1 MTAAP
6 HRHHLRLHV
15 RAERVAVCR
24 LDAAEPIPRWA
35 DGSGFVAISRTDAEL
50 SVVCA
55 ADRVPDDVKAE
66 RGYAV
71 IGVEGTL
78 APELVGVLV
87 SLAAPLADAGIP
99 ILAIGTYDTD
109 YVLVRDATL
118 ERAVSA
124 LRDAGHDIVVA
135 SV

>member
-1 MTAAP
+1 
-6 HRHHLRLHV
+6 V

-24 LDAAEPIPRWA
+24 LDAGEPIPRWA
-35 DGSGFVAISRTDAEL
+35 DGSGFVAISRTDSEL

-118 ERAVSA
+118 QRAVSA

>member
-1 MTAAP
+1 
-6 HRHHLRLHV
+6 
-15 RAERVAVCR
+15 
-24 LDAAEPIPRWA
+24 
-35 DGSGFVAISRTDAEL
+35 
-50 SVVCA
+50 VCA

>member
-1 MTAAP
+1 M
-6 HRHHLRLHV
+6 
-15 RAERVAVCR
+15 CR

-35 DGSGFVAISRTDAEL
+35 DGSGFVTISRTESEL

-55 ADRVPDDVKAE
+55 ADRVPADVKAE

-118 ERAVSA
+118 ERAVAA
-124 LRDAGHDIVVA
+124 LRDAGHDVVVA

>member
-1 MTAAP
+1 
-6 HRHHLRLHV
+6 V
-15 RAERVAVCR
+15 RAERVAVGR

-71 IGVEGTL
+71 IEVEGPL

-109 YVLVRDATL
+109 YVLVRNATL

-124 LRDAGHDIVVA
+124 LRGAGHDIVVG
-135 SV
+135 SG

>member
-1 MTAAP
+1 MTAAA
-6 HRHHLRLHV
+6 HGHHLRLYV

-35 DGSGFVAISRTDAEL
+35 DGSGFVTISRTDAEL

-55 ADRVPDDVKAE
+55 VDRVPDDVKAE

-78 APELVGVLV
+78 APDLVGVLV
-87 SLAAPLADAGIP
+87 SLAAPLANAGIP

-109 YVLVRDATL
+109 YVLIRDAAL
-118 ERAVSA
+118 ERAVNA